1 MSESASYSTTL
12 RRSIIGIAHPQI
24 LATTWFTTGHD
35 RLDLELGGGLARG
48 RLHEVFTGCPD
59 DMGSASGFAMMLT
72 LRARRP
78 GAAILWLR
86 TDNAERRS
94 GCFHAPGFAELGGDP
109 EAVILGLAPDDVSL
123 LRCAADAA
131 RCAGL
136 RSEEHTSEL
145 QSLMRISYAGVCLTQ
160 KK

>member
-78 GAAILWLR
+78 GDRKSTRL
-86 TDNAERRS
+86 NS
-94 GCFHAPGFAELGGDP
+94 SH
-109 EAVILGLAPDDVSL
+109 S
-123 LRCAADAA
+123 CATRMPSSA
-131 RCAGL
+131 
-136 RSEEHTSEL
+136 
-145 QSLMRISYAGVCLTQ
+145 
-160 KK
+160 

>member
-24 LATTWFTTGHD
+24 LATTWFNTGHD

-78 GAAILWLR
+78 GAALLVLG
-86 TDNAERRS
+86 TDNPERRR
-94 GCFHAPGFAELGGDP
+94 GGFQVHGFAELGGN
-109 EAVILGLAPDDVSL
+109 
-123 LRCAADAA
+123 
-131 RCAGL
+131 
-136 RSEEHTSEL
+136 
-145 QSLMRISYAGVCLTQ
+145 
-160 KK
+160 

>member
-12 RRSIIGIAHPQI
+12 RRSIIGIVHPQI

-59 DMGSASGFAMMLT
+59 DMGSASGIAMMLT

-78 GAAILWLR
+78 GAALLWLR
-86 TDNAERRS
+86 TYNAERRS
-94 GCFHAPGFAELGGDP
+94 GGFHAPGLAALGGVP
-109 EAVILGLAPDDVSL
+109 GAATLWPAPAAVSGRPIG
-123 LRCAADAA
+123 
-131 RCAGL
+131 G
-136 RSEEHTSEL
+136 E
-145 QSLMRISYAGVCLTQ
+145 G
-160 KK
+160 KGG

>member
-48 RLHEVFTGCPD
+48 RLHEVITGCTA

-72 LRARRP
+72 LRTRRP
-78 GAAILWLR
+78 GTAILWL
-86 TDNAERRS
+86 DRRRQRRHS
-94 GCFHAPGFAELGGDP
+94 SNSFTH
-109 EAVILGLAPDDVSL
+109 
-123 LRCAADAA
+123 
-131 RCAGL
+131 
-136 RSEEHTSEL
+136 
-145 QSLMRISYAGVCLTQ
+145 RISYSYYTTTI
-160 KK
+160 